1 MKTDFYSLTTDGSN
15 NTGIEKM
22 NLSIVRL
29 LDVNINSVDT
39 PFLDTCCTAF
49 RTSSTTAATFHKIDS
64 VMTRPQL
71 S

>member
-22 NLSIVRL
+22 SLSIVRL
-29 LDVNINSVDT
+29 LDVNTNSVDT
-39 PFLDTCCTAF
+39 PFLDMCCTGF

-64 VMTRPQL
+64 VMTKPQL

>member
-29 LDVNINSVDT
+29 LDVNTNSVDT
-39 PFLDTCCTAF
+39 TSLDMCCTAF
-49 RTSSTTAATFHKIDS
+49 RTSSATATTFHKIDS